1 MNNLNQATDY
11 YAELSQKGLQPSV
24 QRVAI
29 LEFLCTNRIHP
40 TAEQIW
46 LRLSPGMPTLSRT
59 TVYNTLKLFAELG
72 IVRTLVIEEKEMRFD
87 IDTSHHGHFSCDRC
101 GRVFD
106 FAARNPGAAAASEL
120 DGFEI
125 RERHLYYKGL
135 CKECR
140 TRDTQ
145 KA

>member
-1 MNNLNQATDY
+1 MNRTIDY
-11 YAELSQKGLQPSV
+11 YTELAQRGLQPSV
-24 QRVAI
+24 QRVRI
-29 LEFLCTNRIHP
+29 LEFLHANRIHP

-59 TVYNTLKLFAELG
+59 TVYNTLKLFAEAG
-72 IVRTLVIEEKEMRFD
+72 IVQTLVIEEKEMRFD

-101 GRVFD
+101 GTVFD
-106 FAARNPGAAAASEL
+106 FTASALSGAVPSEL

-135 CKECR
+135 CRECR
-140 TRDTQ
+140 TKERR
-145 KA
+145 KG